1 MKVTEEQQ
9 INQTIKNQFAK
20 LKSTGDLVDLINAV
34 GELLYPEDDP
44 DKLKAMVKPIKLKTV
59 MFYANSQLSEGKS
72 YKEFTVK
79 KKSGGERTIAAPV
92 KPLKLIQ
99 SALNVILSAIY
110 EPKSY
115 VTGFVPHKSIV
126 DNAKVHVNK
135 NYVYNID
142 LVNFFPSIELHRIKA
157 VLKLEPFSL
166 NTEEREK
173 LAFLIARL
181 CCKDGRLP
189 QGSPTSPVL
198 SNIVCQQLDR
208 RLNGLAK
215 SANCRFTRYADDIT
229 FSANK
234 DVFNQKFKTELERII
249 TEQHFAI
256 NQKKTRLQGLGY
268 RQEVTGLIVNEKVNV
283 TKRYIGEI
291 RAMLNNWD
299 KKGYEAA
306 EQRFLEVYIPAKSH
320 TKEGNKPNFKDVL
333 WGKLQFLSMVRGKD
347 DAIVV
352 RYVEQYRKLNPKIV
366 NIENNTKKSIIDLSK
381 HLPVETTKFLQLF
394 SAEDSSFKYLVH
406 DYLNGPFEINDFL
419 ENVKKELETYKKS
432 NVKFNLLKRVDAF
445 IAIDSKIIDSNNIGR
460 WYFKGKFYKFSFSN
474 IEVNDWC
481 SQNLGRHPIYNFEKE
496 ISFFKNT
503 MRIYDGSLKNHIN
516 EIAAQQLGDLYTSF
530 EIEYENV
537 EKAEFYTDV
546 DSLLSGI
553 RGIFNSIKQRANKSK
568 KIKIEFRARN
578 TPDGRLRILNIIH
591 INSICEKPLNKSEI
605 FGSDNGGDF
614 KAIEQRFFQV
624 CDWSITANN
633 PDSDFNKLNILY
645 DINKDK
651 QPREKIDSSKIQGFT
666 HTMTFYS

>member
-9 INQTIKNQFAK
+9 INQIIKNQFAK
-20 LKSTGDLVDLINAV
+20 LKSTGELVDLINAV

-59 MFYANSQLSEGKS
+59 TFYANSQLSADKC
-72 YKEFTVK
+72 YKEFTIK

-99 SALNVILSAIY
+99 SALNAILSAIY

-166 NTEEREK
+166 NSVEREK

-208 RLNGLAK
+208 QLNGLAK

-268 RQEVTGLIVNEKVNV
+268 RQEVTGLIVNEKINV
-283 TKRYIGEI
+283 TKRYMGEV
-291 RAMLNNWD
+291 RAMLYNWG
-299 KKGYEAA
+299 KSYEEA
-306 EQRFLEVYIPAKSH
+306 EKRFLEAYTPPQRHVKKGDPDFKS
-320 TKEGNKPNFKDVL
+320 VL

-347 DAIVV
+347 DALVV
-352 RYVEQYRKLNPKIV
+352 KYMGQYKKLNPKAV
-366 NIENNTKKSIIDLSK
+366 NIDLANVTMSDILAVWESESI
-381 HLPVETTKFLQLF
+381 
-394 SAEDSSFKYLVH
+394 
-406 DYLNGPFEINDFL
+406 
-419 ENVKKELETYKKS
+419 
-432 NVKFNLLKRVDAF
+432 
-445 IAIDSKIIDSNNIGR
+445 
-460 WYFKGKFYKFSFSN
+460 
-474 IEVNDWC
+474 
-481 SQNLGRHPIYNFEKE
+481 
-496 ISFFKNT
+496 
-503 MRIYDGSLKNHIN
+503 
-516 EIAAQQLGDLYTSF
+516 
-530 EIEYENV
+530 
-537 EKAEFYTDV
+537 EKAMELYYST
-546 DSLLSGI
+546 
-553 RGIFNSIKQRANKSK
+553 
-568 KIKIEFRARN
+568 
-578 TPDGRLRILNIIH
+578 LNH
-591 INSICEKPLNKSEI
+591 
-605 FGSDNGGDF
+605 D
-614 KAIEQRFFQV
+614 A
-624 CDWSITANN
+624 
-633 PDSDFNKLNILY
+633 
-645 DINKDK
+645 KD
-651 QPREKIDSSKIQGFT
+651 
-666 HTMTFYS
+666 